1 MLTAVNLEQLILAR
15 HKTWKDGAP
24 ISDTDARV
32 TSVYVQGDEVRY
44 TLEYGYSYL
53 YRDDFLVS
61 YTELLLWYINQRTG
75 A

>member
-15 HKTWKDGAP
+15 HKSGNTWLKEHE
-24 ISDTDARV
+24 SVRV
-32 TSVYVQGDEVRY
+32 SRINYLQGDELSF
-44 TLEYGYSYL
+44 TLDYGIDLY
-53 YRDDFLVS
+53 YRDDFTVS